1 METIIPPT
9 ASEHPYVEYEDQM
22 PPECE
27 FESYI
32 ALLSYLDP
40 WCLEQ
45 GFQNKKQKWVKT
57 CHGRGARYKQE
68 IRCHREAGLDKRSK
82 QRQAANSTT
91 HASKKCFCEWRVFA
105 VASNPQAPVI
115 DGQVSGRYEIRL
127 PQKNT
132 SQLRHNHPGSDILVL
147 PKGRKRTHDGTLV
160 NAVKCLSS
168 VGVAPHKVEAY
179 LDKTIAGA
187 QILKHD
193 IYNLKWRHHLG
204 ERKDST
210 QAERAMKLLEDQGFS
225 KRYDVFKSGPQAGR
239 LMELDAM

>member
-22 PPECE
+22 PPERE
-27 FESYI
+27 FESYT

-68 IRCHREAGLDKRSK
+68 IRCHREADLDKRSK
-82 QRQAANSTT
+82 QRQAAYSTM

-160 NAVKCLSS
+160 DAVKCLSS
-168 VGVAPHKVEAY
+168 VGVAPHKVE
-179 LDKTIAGA
+179 
-187 QILKHD
+187 
-193 IYNLKWRHHLG
+193 
-204 ERKDST
+204 
-210 QAERAMKLLEDQGFS
+210 
-225 KRYDVFKSGPQAGR
+225 V
-239 LMELDAM
+239 